1 MKKIRQKK
9 QNQNT
14 RRQIGL
20 LVLVLSLSLLFCACG
35 GNKTDEK
42 AQDSKPTE
50 TAITASESA
59 ITTEAGIEGGQP
71 EKSSEGTTAAAVE
84 KKSTAPSKN
93 DPAKAKNTKA
103 KETPVCTFSIDCLT
117 ILDNMDK
124 LDSSKVSIVPEDG
137 MIYGPKEIKIEK
149 GESVFDLLLRIT
161 KDNKIHMEFTKT
173 PALNTNYVEGIA
185 NLYEFDCGE
194 LSGWTY
200 KVNGEVLGT
209 GSSNTIIKN
218 GDVVEWKYTC
228 DQGKDVE

>member
-1 MKKIRQKK
+1 MKK
-9 QNQNT
+9 
-14 RRQIGL
+14 IGL
-20 LVLVLSLSLLFCACG
+20 LVLLLSLSLLFCACG

-42 AQDSKPTE
+42 AQENKT
-50 TAITASESA
+50 TQAA
-59 ITTEAGIEGGQP
+59 ITTEAGIENGAK
-71 EKSSEGTTAAAVE
+71 EKPSTGLITAAAI
-84 KKSTAPSKN
+84 KSSAASKN
-93 DPAKAKNTKA
+93 DTAKVKTTKA

-124 LDSSKVSIVPEDG
+124 LDASKVSIVPEDG
-137 MIYGPKEIKIEK
+137 MIYGPKEIKIAK
-149 GESVFDLLLRIT
+149 DESVFDLLLRIT